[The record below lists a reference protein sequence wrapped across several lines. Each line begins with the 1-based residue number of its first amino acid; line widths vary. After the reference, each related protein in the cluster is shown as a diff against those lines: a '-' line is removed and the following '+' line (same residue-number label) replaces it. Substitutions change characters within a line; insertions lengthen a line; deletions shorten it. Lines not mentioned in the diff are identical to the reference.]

1 MIYLLKIN
9 VKYLFIYYL
18 FIKKNLTKQLKQ
30 FLGGCI
36 NKNNNIYIMCVCN
49 MYVWCINT
57 LLQSVTY

>member
-36 NKNNNIYIMCVCN
+36 NKNNNIYIFF
-49 MYVWCINT
+49 
-57 LLQSVTY
+57 